1 MRGVLVDMTERLA
14 REVAEIGVRLLDDA
28 YMAWFAAESECE
40 RALQAWSE
48 ETRHNRADAYWAYS
62 AALDREEAAARDLQR
77 LEELALPCRERL
89 ATSDSRGAA
98 DANSTTEV
106 T

>member
-1 MRGVLVDMTERLA
+1 MTGKLG

-40 RALQAWSE
+40 QTLRAWFDGTSRDGAE
-48 ETRHNRADAYWAYS
+48 AYFAYR

-77 LEELALPCRERL
+77 LEKLTQPCRDRL
-89 ATSDSRGAA
+89 SPPNNGYAGPVHLKRGQLP
-98 DANSTTEV
+98 
-106 T
+106 